1 MIYQKRNN
9 MPEKFKL
16 EDGQLISQIKQL
28 KIDLL
33 ETNLRLQN
41 LNPNKQSE
49 LQQIEILN
57 RQAEHFYQEAKIL
70 IKESEA
76 RGLSIP
82 NIGIEEIPIEK

>member
-1 MIYQKRNN
+1 